1 MTPARQQSPRDVTL
15 GSAHGGT
22 GANRVDLRYL
32 PSRIATREDAMDALP
47 RIDPRTGQAVPA
59 DYVVEQHP
67 ERYMPEDHATWKTL
81 FHRQS
86 ELLQG
91 RVVDEFFDG
100 LAALGITLD
109 DIPDF
114 RTINTAL
121 SKATGW
127 QVVAVPGLVPDDVFF
142 AHLAARRFPA
152 GYWIRKPDH
161 LDYIEEPDVFH
172 DVFGHVPM
180 LMQPRYADYMAA
192 YGRAG
197 LAYAGKPA
205 LENLARLYW
214 YTVEF
219 GLMQTAA
226 GLRIFGAGIASSAGE
241 SIYCLES
248 PQPLRVAFDC
258 ERVMRTRYEIDHFQ
272 NLYFVLSSYEDLP
285 ELSADQL
292 ESHVRVARS
301 ETELV
306 PDQSLITDTFVI
318 AAKGAGQGVELGAAG

>member
-1 MTPARQQSPRDVTL
+1 MAV
-15 GSAHGGT
+15 
-22 GANRVDLRYL
+22 
-32 PSRIATREDAMDALP
+32 PS
-47 RIDPRTGQAVPA
+47 IDPRTGKPVSPDFIVP
-59 DYVVEQHP
+59 Q
-67 ERYMPEDHATWKTL
+67 RPEDYTWADHETWRAL
-81 FHRQS
+81 FHRQTDI
-86 ELLQG
+86 LKN

-100 LAALGITLD
+100 LSALGIRLD

-114 RTINTAL
+114 RAINEVL

-127 QVVAVPGLVPDDVFF
+127 SVVAVPGLVPDDVFF
-142 AHLAARRFPA
+142 GHLAARRFPA
-152 GYWIRKPDH
+152 GYWIRKPEH

-205 LENLARLYW
+205 LDNLARLYW

-219 GLMQTAA
+219 GLMQTPK
-226 GLRIFGAGIASSAGE
+226 GLRIFGAGIASSPGE

-258 ERVMRTRYEIDHFQ
+258 ERVMRTHYDIDHFQ
-272 NLYFVLSSYEDLP
+272 ELYFVLSSLDDLP
-285 ELSADQL
+285 SLEPRQLAAHIEAAQRENELLPEQSVISDRFVMTAQGDSAMAL
-292 ESHVRVARS
+292 PA
-301 ETELV
+301 
-306 PDQSLITDTFVI
+306 
-318 AAKGAGQGVELGAAG
+318 